1 MNKIKLG
8 IIGLGAIGNRMLKPI
23 AEQYSEQLEV
33 VAVCDANETLAHQVA
48 TEFSIPNYFTSHKE
62 LLEKVQMDLV
72 YIAVP
77 PKFHEQVALDTIA
90 AGVHILCE
98 KPLANSLEEAAN
110 MVKAVE
116 NTSLIHMMNF
126 PLNYQAQMYKMMNL
140 IQTGYIGSIRRI
152 DLNLHFPEWP
162 RVWQKNSWVGKRE
175 QGGYILEVGAHWIQF
190 IQKNFGQINFIQ
202 GEVTYPEDDTL
213 CENSVSAK
221 LALDNGITVNVDG
234 ISQIPGQE
242 KVELMVHGT
251 EGSLLLENWG
261 TLKGGKVGQP
271 YEQISTEGMNVGS
284 LFDHL
289 IDAIRGNNAN
299 LYDFRVG
306 YNVQVVLEAFKNPE
320 LPNGLYLVEQYK

>member
-1 MNKIKLG
+1 MSKIKLG

-23 AEQYSEQLEV
+23 ADQYSEQLEV
-33 VAVCDANETLAHQVA
+33 VAVCDANEALAIEVSK
-48 TEFSIPNYFTSHKE
+48 EYSIPNYFTTHQE
-62 LLEKVQMDLV
+62 LLKQVDLDIV

-98 KPLANSLEEAAN
+98 KPLANSLEEALS
-110 MVKAVE
+110 MVNAVE

-140 IQTGYIGSIRRI
+140 IQTGYIGEIRRI
-152 DLNLHFPEWP
+152 DLNLHFPQWP
-162 RVWQKNSWVGKRE
+162 RFWQTNSWVGKRE

-202 GEVTYPEDDTL
+202 GEVNYPEDETL
-213 CENSVSAK
+213 CENSVNAK
-221 LALDNGITVNVDG
+221 LALDNGVTVHVDG

-242 KVELMVHGT
+242 RVELIIHGT

-261 TLKGGKVGQP
+261 NLKGGKVGQP
-271 YEQISTEGMNVGS
+271 YEEISTEGIHVGT

-289 IDAIRGNNAN
+289 IDAVRGNTAN
-299 LYDFRVG
+299 LYDFTVG
-306 YNVQVVLEAFKNPE
+306 YNVQVVLEAFKNPD
-320 LPNGLYLVEQYK
+320 LPNGLYLVDQYK

>member
-1 MNKIKLG
+1 MTKIKLG

-23 AEQYSEQLEV
+23 REQYSDQIEV
-33 VAVCDANETLAHQVA
+33 VAVCDANEVLASEIA
-48 TEFSIPNYFTSHKE
+48 KEYSIPHYFTSHKE
-62 LLEKVQMDLV
+62 LLINAELDIV

-98 KPLANSLEEAAN
+98 KPLANSLDEALS
-110 MVKAVE
+110 MVNAVE
-116 NTSLIHMMNF
+116 NKSLIHMMNF
-126 PLNYQAQMYKMMNL
+126 PLNYQPQMYKMMNL

-162 RVWQKNSWVGKRE
+162 RLWQKNSWVGKRE

-202 GEVTYPEDDTL
+202 GEVTYPDDETL
-213 CENSVSAK
+213 CENGVTAK
-221 LALDNGITVNVDG
+221 LALDNGISVNIDG
-234 ISQIPGQE
+234 ISQVPGLE
-242 KVELMVHGT
+242 KVELIIHGT

-261 TLKGGKVGQP
+261 ILKGGKVGQP
-271 YEQISTEGMNVGS
+271 YEQLSTEGIQVGS

-289 IDAIRGNNAN
+289 IEAVRGNSAN
-299 LYDFRVG
+299 LYDFTVG

-320 LPNGLYLVEQYK
+320 LSNGIYLVDQYK

>member
-23 AEQYSEQLEV
+23 KEQYADQLEV
-33 VAVCDANETLAHQVA
+33 VAVCDANETLAKEIA
-48 TEFSIPNYFTSHKE
+48 EEFSIPHYFKSHQE
-62 LLEKVQMDLV
+62 LLKNAELDIV

-77 PKFHEQVALDTIA
+77 PKYHEQVALDTIE

-98 KPLANSLEEAAN
+98 KPLANSIEEAN
-110 MVKAVE
+110 SMLQAVE

-126 PLNYQAQMYKMMNL
+126 PLNYQAQMYKMMSL
-140 IQTGYIGSIRRI
+140 IQSGYIGSIRRI

-162 RVWQKNSWVGKRE
+162 RFWQKNSWVGKRE

-202 GEVTYPEDDTL
+202 GEVSYPEDETL
-213 CENSVSAK
+213 CENGVNAK
-221 LALDNGITVNVDG
+221 LVLDNGINVYLDG
-234 ISQIPGQE
+234 ISQVPGPE
-242 KVELMVHGT
+242 RVELVVHGT
-251 EGSLLLENWG
+251 EGSLFLENWG
-261 TLKGGKVGQP
+261 NLKGGKVGQP
-271 YEQISTEGMNVGS
+271 YESISTEGIHVGT

-289 IDAIRGNNAN
+289 IESLRGNTAN
-299 LYDFRVG
+299 LYDFTVG

-320 LPNGLYLVEQYK
+320 LPNGIYLVNLYK